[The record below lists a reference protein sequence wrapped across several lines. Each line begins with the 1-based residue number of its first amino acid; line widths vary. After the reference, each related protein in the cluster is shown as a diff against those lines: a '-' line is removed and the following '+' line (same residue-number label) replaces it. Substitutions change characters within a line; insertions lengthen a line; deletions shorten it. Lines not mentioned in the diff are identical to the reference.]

1 MQNEKTQKNKKLSAF
16 SAEDKRK
23 FPFVYLML
31 LFPVAQMLVFWFY
44 VNLSGIAMAFQDA
57 NGNWSLDSFRR
68 VINGFV
74 SGSDT
79 NGFNLL
85 SMLGKSVF
93 IWVQGNVISWI
104 VGLVITY
111 ILAKHMIGS
120 KFFRV
125 VYMIPGLL
133 GSVLTV
139 AIFKN
144 LYDYNGIITQIV
156 KRMGIDLP
164 PVVLR
169 NGLLASE
176 KTAFIT
182 IQLQGFIWG
191 LSGGNLIIT
200 GAYMRI
206 PDEIF
211 ESATLEG
218 CGFFR
223 ECFQIAI
230 PCVWSTLST
239 MMIFSLCGIFT
250 ADSSFY
256 LYSSGTGGRGLNS
269 IGFYLYYM
277 TVDIARG
284 STDYGYPS
292 AFGLFITFITIPMV
306 ILGSWLLGKIQED
319 VEF

>member
-1 MQNEKTQKNKKLSAF
+1 MQNIKAKRKKLLSGYSAD
-16 SAEDKRK
+16 DKRK

-44 VNLSGIAMAFQDA
+44 VNVSGIAMSFQDA
-57 NGNWSLDSFRR
+57 EGNWSFDSFRR
-68 VINGFV
+68 VINGV
-74 SGSDT
+74 ASGSDV
-79 NGFNLL
+79 NGFNVL
-85 SMLGKSVF
+85 SMLWKSVF
-93 IWVQGNVISWI
+93 IWFQSNIVSWI
-104 VGLVITY
+104 LSLVITY

-144 LYDYNGIITQIV
+144 LYDYNGIITELV
-156 KRMGIDLP
+156 KKLGIKLP
-164 PVVLR
+164 SSVMR
-169 NGLLASE
+169 DGLLASE

-191 LSGGNLIIT
+191 LAGGNLIIT

-230 PCVWSTLST
+230 PCVWPTLST
-239 MMIFSLCGIFT
+239 MMIFSLCSIFT

-277 TVDIARG
+277 NVEIARG
-284 STDYGYPS
+284 STDYAYPS
-292 AFGLFITFITIPMV
+292 AFGLLITLITVPV
-306 ILGSWLLGKIQED
+306 VLFGTWLLNKIQDD
-319 VEF
+319 VDF